1 VPRTSGALLWVEGGG
16 VFAARRWI
24 LESLD
29 LARRVVDL
37 ASDKL
42 AENLVLLDVRELTS
56 IADYFVICSGGS
68 DRQVR
73 AISRQIHDAL
83 ALEGE
88 KALHEEGDSEAQW
101 ILLDYDSVI
110 VHIFTPEERD
120 HYRLDRLWGDAP
132 AVVKMQ

>member
-1 VPRTSGALLWVEGGG
+1 
-16 VFAARRWI
+16 
-24 LESLD
+24 
-29 LARRVVDL
+29 VDL

-42 AENLVLLDVRELTS
+42 AENLVLLDVSALTS

-73 AISRQIHDAL
+73 AISRHIHDTL

-88 KALHEEGDSEAQW
+88 KALHEEGESEATW
-101 ILLDYDSVI
+101 ILLDYGPVI
-110 VHIFTPEERD
+110 VHVFTPGERD
-120 HYRLDRLWGDAP
+120 YYRLDRLWSDAL

>member
-1 VPRTSGALLWVEGGG
+1 M
-16 VFAARRWI
+16 
-24 LESLD
+24 
-29 LARRVVDL
+29 DL

-42 AENLVLLDVRELTS
+42 AEDLVLLDIRALTT

-73 AISRQIHDAL
+73 AIAGNIQDTL
-83 ALEGE
+83 ALEGA
-88 KALHEEGDSEAQW
+88 KALHEEGESDARW
-101 ILLDYDSVI
+101 LLLDYGSVI

-120 HYRLDRLWGDAP
+120 YYRLDRLWADAP